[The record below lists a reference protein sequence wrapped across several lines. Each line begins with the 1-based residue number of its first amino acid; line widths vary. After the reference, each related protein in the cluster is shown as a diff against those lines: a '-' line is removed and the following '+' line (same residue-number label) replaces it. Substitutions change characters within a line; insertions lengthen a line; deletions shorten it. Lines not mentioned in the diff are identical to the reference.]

1 MKNLTKIFTAVVAGM
16 FAFSCVTDTT
26 EDLGINAGAEVQ
38 STVTASLEQ
47 ARTQLG
53 EKADGVY
60 PLYWSEGDAIAVNGV
75 ASNPLTAGGSDN
87 ATFSFNEEVV
97 YPIHAVYPASAA
109 GVVAEAEGAQVVTFA
124 AEQPYTAGTFAP
136 GVAPM
141 YGYAEAEGEAVQFNH
156 LSGVLC
162 FKLKGNGEVLTSATI
177 NAEKGAIAGNFDID
191 CTNGTLTAHADATS
205 TVSVTFGEGLTLGEE
220 ATPIYVAV
228 PAGDH
233 GYVSIT
239 LNTADAKKMT
249 IKFNSSNKPIAV
261 GVVREFAEVEFEANN
276 LDSDWFEIYDVADML
291 SFAKN
296 AANFPWVGAKLM
308 AAIDMSEVDWTPA
321 EGFSKIFDGNR
332 DAGHKIIG
340 LNAPLF
346 GTTTATIKN
355 LDLNVNIATSSSAYY
370 TSATTVMAL
379 GGLACYSGGPISDST
394 VSGSVYWS
402 HKTST
407 YTYIFVG
414 GFVGQALDGTSF
426 SNVDNKANISAE
438 KHNNTTFLGGIAAM
452 AGVSGGADV
461 SFYDCT
467 NSGTIKVN
475 EKTVTG
481 ETNRNSYVAGIL
493 GASNVNV
500 SFEDCS
506 NSGAITHEK
515 AYTKNAY
522 VAGIYGRNFSTVNVQ
537 FKNLT
542 NTGAIT
548 SNTTYREGMG
558 IGGILGE
565 HTSKEGNNIASD
577 LTNTGAITVGGT
589 PASTVYIGGIAG
601 RYDGV
606 SGKNNTVTTWTNSGA
621 VVINLSA
628 PVTDGAAAP
637 TGAHYYGGVI
647 GYTRYTNCA
656 NVVNHATV
664 TIDGNAS
671 VECYAGGAVG
681 RLSSGTSTNI
691 VNEATAIVT
700 NRATSKS
707 RFIAG
712 GAVGQISYV
721 TVDGLH
727 NKATFDFQGK
737 ISVGVKEDGY
747 EGPAVGG
754 TIGMMHSLETYDEL
768 YNAQNISLTGEFTMS
783 NMNGALAPYISFG
796 GVIGYVSYYNLDNVD
811 NNSKQFTLETTA
823 TVAIGSLSS
832 GNNHQLRLGGI
843 VGRAYPF
850 GGATNCDNNADLVW
864 KADNRTFH
872 GAIGGLFGYAGG
884 TATAPSEISNCT
896 NNGDIYLE
904 STFGIKRCRFAAL
917 VGEYTSGNITNS
929 TNNGD
934 IHYRIQRTTN
944 QNYIGGIVGDN
955 YAGNGGSWGLVEN
968 CVNNGTLTFYENT
981 LPNAENRIGGIVGVQ
996 YKGGEDKPA
1005 YCKGCTNNGDIVV
1018 YNQPA
1023 VTTLTNVHIGG
1034 ILANPKTGN
1043 PMGYGAKDCK
1053 QNANIIALNESW
1065 TNIGMICADTRSAVT
1080 PIKDCKIVAG
1090 KSIAKSQRTVTDT
1103 DAGGETITETVYD
1116 YVNIDASNYFNYI
1129 YGGAAVVWEDET
1141 YDGCTFVTE

>member
-1 MKNLTKIFTAVVAGM
+1 MKNLTKIFLAVAVAM
-16 FAFSCVTDTT
+16 LAFACVTDTT
-26 EDLGINAGAEVQ
+26 EDLGIAHEGKAV
-38 STVTASLEQ
+38 VVASLEQ

-53 EKADGVY
+53 EKADGHY
-60 PLYWSEGDAIAVNGV
+60 PLYWSEGDAIAVNGI
-75 ASNPLTAGGSDN
+75 ASTTLQGVSANTTN
-87 ATFSFNEEVV
+87 ATFSFNSELN
-97 YPIHAVYPASAA
+97 YPLCAVYPAPAED
-109 GVVAEAEGAQVVTFA
+109 VVAEAEGAQVVTFA
-124 AEQPYTAGTFAP
+124 AVQPYTVGTFAP

-141 YGYAEAEGEAVQFNH
+141 YGYAEAEGQAVQFNH

-162 FKLKGNGEVLTSATI
+162 IKISGNGEVLTGATI
-177 NAEKGAIAGNFDID
+177 STESGVIAGNFDVD
-191 CTNGTLTAHADATS
+191 CTTGALTAHADAS
-205 TVSVTFGEGLTLGEE
+205 NSVSVTFGEGLTLGAE

-228 PAGDH
+228 PAGKY
-233 GYVSIT
+233 GVVSIVLT
-239 LNTADAKKMT
+239 TADAKTMT
-249 IKFNSSNKPIAV
+249 VKFDSSSRPIAV
-261 GVVREFAEVEFEANN
+261 GVVREFTAIDFEANVA
-276 LDSDWFEIYDVADML
+276 DGEWFEIHNSADML
-291 SFAKN
+291 TFAKD
-296 AANFPWVGAKLM
+296 AATLAYKGAKLM
-308 AAIDMSEVDWTPA
+308 ADVDMSEVDWTPI
-321 EGFSKIFDGNR
+321 EGFTKIFDGNR
-332 DAGHKIIG
+332 DAGYEITG

-370 TSATTVMAL
+370 NSTTKVMAL
-379 GGLACYSGGPISDST
+379 GGLACYSGGPISNST
-394 VSGSVYWS
+394 VSGSIYWS
-402 HKTST
+402 HKTSS

-414 GFVGQALDGTSF
+414 GFVGQALDGSSF

-522 VAGIYGRNFSTVNVQ
+522 VAGIYGRNFSSVNVQ

-548 SNTTYREGMG
+548 SNTTYREGLG

-565 HTSKEGNNIASD
+565 HTSKDGNNIASD

-589 PASTVYIGGIAG
+589 PASTVYIGGVAG
-601 RYDGV
+601 RYDGI

-637 TGAHYYGGVI
+637 VGAHYYGGVI
-647 GYTRYTNCA
+647 GYTRYTDCA

-671 VECYAGGAVG
+671 VECFAGGAVG

-712 GAVGQISYV
+712 GAVGQVSYV

-754 TIGMMHSLETYDEL
+754 TIGMMHSLETYEEL
-768 YNAQNISLTGEFTMS
+768 YNAKNISLTGEFTMS

-811 NNSKQFTLETTA
+811 NNSKQFVLETTA
-823 TVAIGSLSS
+823 TIAIGSLSS
-832 GNNHQLRLGGI
+832 SNNHQLRLGGV

-864 KADNRTFH
+864 KADNSAFH
-872 GAIGGLFGYAGG
+872 SAIGGLFGYAGG
-884 TATAPSEISNCT
+884 PETAPSNISNCT

-968 CVNNGTLTFYENT
+968 CVNNGTFTFYENT
-981 LPNAENRIGGIVGVQ
+981 LPNSENRIGGIVGVQ

-1023 VTTLTNVHIGG
+1023 VTTLTNMHIGG

-1090 KSIAKSQRTVTDT
+1090 KSIAKKT
-1103 DAGGETITETVYD
+1103 ETITTEDTDGNKDEETVYR
-1116 YVNIDASNYFNYI
+1116 YATIDASNYFNYI
-1129 YGGAAVVWEDET
+1129 YGGDTVEWEDET